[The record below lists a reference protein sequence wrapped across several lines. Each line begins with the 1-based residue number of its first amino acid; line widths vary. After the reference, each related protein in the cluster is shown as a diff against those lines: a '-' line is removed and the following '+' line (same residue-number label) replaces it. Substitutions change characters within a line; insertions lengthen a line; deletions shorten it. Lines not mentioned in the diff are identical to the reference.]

1 MGMTHRDP
9 HTKLERVSGLP
20 LYTSTVVHRGTSVEV
35 RCGAQKVTTP
45 GRSPSSSVRVA
56 APTAAAPGAPPAEA
70 EAGGG
75 GGWTV
80 LDTYAHDRRAFTQGF
95 ALRPED
101 RRRGGGE
108 RGERD
113 RGEGGGGMGVMYE
126 GTGLYGR
133 SELRR
138 VDVATGKVLARA
150 AALDKSFFG
159 EGIALW
165 RDSVLQLTWKR
176 KTGFVYD
183 RETLEETS
191 RFAYDTHTGQGW
203 GLTHDGARLIVSD
216 GSHFL
221 HFWDPER
228 PGHEVRDRL
237 AVTDPDNRIGAA
249 SAGSE
254 KRRAAGHTPQFK
266 RGPNGEVGL
275 LNELEWFRGTV
286 LANIWYDDR
295 IVQIDPDTGVV
306 LAAWDFSDL
315 QLKSREWHKGQ
326 DCLNGIAVLDEDSGE
341 LLLTGKLW
349 RRAYRVKVDAL
360 VKKSVV

>member
-1 MGMTHRDP
+1 MLADG
-9 HTKLERVSGLP
+9 
-20 LYTSTVVHRGTSVEV
+20 VVPVQLS
-35 RCGAQKVTTP
+35 K
-45 GRSPSSSVRVA
+45 
-56 APTAAAPGAPPAEA
+56 
-70 EAGGG
+70 
-75 GGWTV
+75 
-80 LDTYAHDRRAFTQGF
+80 
-95 ALRPED
+95 
-101 RRRGGGE
+101 
-108 RGERD
+108 
-113 RGEGGGGMGVMYE
+113 
-126 GTGLYGR
+126 
-133 SELRR
+133 

-150 AALDKSFFG
+150 SALDKAYFG

-165 RDSVLQLTWKR
+165 RDSVIQLTWKK

-183 RETLEETS
+183 RETLEETG
-191 RFAYDTHTGQGW
+191 RFAYETHTGRGW

-237 AVTDPDNRIGAA
+237 AVTDPEHRIG
-249 SAGSE
+249 GDSE
-254 KRRAAGHTPQFK
+254 SNKRRVAGGVPQFK
-266 RGPNGEVGL
+266 RGPNDEVGM

-286 LANIWYDDR
+286 LANIWYNDH

-315 QLKSREWHKGQ
+315 QLKPREWHRGQ

-349 RRAYRVKVDAL
+349 RRAYRVKVDSL
-360 VKKSVV
+360 VKESAEASATS